1 MKDLEHKSDGEWLTE
16 LGLFNLDKG
25 MLRGDLINLYNH
37 LKGDRDEVGVSLF
50 SCITSSKMREN
61 GLKLHQ
67 GKFRLDIRRI
77 FISKRVVRC
86 WNEIGRASCRERV

>member
-37 LKGDRDEVGVSLF
+37 LREGCGEVGVCLF
-50 SCITSSKMREN
+50 SQVTA
-61 GLKLHQ
+61 
-67 GKFRLDIRRI
+67 
-77 FISKRVVRC
+77 
-86 WNEIGRASCRERV
+86 IG